1 MLSGGIRHWI
11 PKSTNDKG
19 ETYKQLEELTQ
30 GSVRLKSKRKDD
42 RNLLT
47 EAAGKG
53 YSLAFNKNM
62 MESASGDKLLGLFS
76 YSGMADGIVNSQT
89 KNSADRSQPTLEEM
103 TEKALSILEKDE
115 DGFFLMVE
123 GGQIDWAAHSNDAGT
138 MLHEMIKFDD
148 AVNAVYEWAKGRDDT
163 IIIVTADHETGSFG
177 FSYSS
182 APLPEPQKRPGDA
195 FKTRDY
201 KPNFNFGSFDIL
213 DGLYNQKL
221 SYYNI
226 FEAYGDL
233 PEKKKN
239 AKGLMEIV
247 NANSD
252 FPITEEQAERVLKDK
267 ANPYHAEGHSYL
279 KAKMIPALVDFD
291 AFFPYN
297 DRGNVLAREHAHA
310 QNTVWGTGTHTHTPV
325 NIFAWGPADH
335 ILPVSSIMHH
345 SELGQFLKSQVE

>member
-1 MLSGGIRHWI
+1 MLEIGPDVMLSGGIRHWI

-19 ETYKQLEELTQ
+19 DTYKQLEEMTQ

-42 RNLLT
+42 RNLLA
-47 EAAGKG
+47 EAADKG
-53 YSLAFNKNM
+53 YSLAFNRGM

-89 KNSADRSQPTLEEM
+89 KNSSERTEPTLEEM
-103 TEKALSILEKDE
+103 TKKALSILEKDE

-148 AVNAVYEWAKGRDDT
+148 AVNTVYEWAKGRDDT

-233 PEKKKN
+233 PEEKKN

-291 AFFPYN
+291 AFFLTTTAVMSWQ
-297 DRGNVLAREHAHA
+297 GNMRTRKIPFGE
-310 QNTVWGTGTHTHTPV
+310 PV
-325 NIFAWGPADH
+325 PT
-335 ILPVSSIMHH
+335 LT
-345 SELGQFLKSQVE
+345 LL